1 TLRMK
6 FFSNSLTA
14 SSKRMPREIIWSIIA
29 SSSVFIGFLW
39 RGMPAGTVSTV
50 LSGNVYCS
58 SKGDCWRRSSAQSA
72 GATVL
77 NGERQV
83 ASGEQAICFEI
94 LLAGYFCNITGKR
107 GGGWALVPIK
117 CLKIIAHKLFIERR
131 LRFSRRVGVP
141 RPEPGRIRG
150 QHFID

>member
-1 TLRMK
+1 MK

-14 SSKRMPREIIWSIIA
+14 SSKRMPREIIWSIMA
-29 SSSVFIGFLW
+29 SSSVFIGFLR

-50 LSGNVYCS
+50 LFGNVYCS
-58 SKGDCWRRSSAQSA
+58 SKGDCWRRSRAQSA

-77 NGERQV
+77 NGEREIV
-83 ASGEQAICFEI
+83 SGEQTKCFEI
-94 LLAGYFCNITGKR
+94 LLAGYYCNVIGKR
-107 GGGWALVPIK
+107 GGGGALVPIQ
-117 CLKIIAHKLFIERR
+117 CLKIFAHELFIERG

-150 QHFID
+150 QYFID